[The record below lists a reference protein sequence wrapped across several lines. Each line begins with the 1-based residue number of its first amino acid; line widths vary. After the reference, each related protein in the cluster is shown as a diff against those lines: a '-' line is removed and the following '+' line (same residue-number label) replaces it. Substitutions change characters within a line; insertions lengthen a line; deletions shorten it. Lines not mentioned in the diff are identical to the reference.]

1 MVESRDKKCSTT
13 RVRKRPYVLMFFFLL
28 LLILG
33 INLGEVPE
41 VLQNAVNICLSCIGI
56 G

>member
-1 MVESRDKKCSTT
+1 MTRTRKK
-13 RVRKRPYVLMFFFLL
+13 PYVLMVFFLL
-28 LLILG
+28 LLLVG

>member
-1 MVESRDKKCSTT
+1 MNRT
-13 RVRKRPYVLMFFFLL
+13 RMRPYVLLPFFLVL
-28 LLILG
+28 LVLG
-33 INLGEVPE
+33 INLGDVPE

>member
-1 MVESRDKKCSTT
+1 VVESRDKESFMT
-13 RVRKRPYVLMFFFLL
+13 RVRKRPYVLMVFFLV

-33 INLGEVPE
+33 INLDEVPE
-41 VLQNAVNICLSCIGI
+41 VLQNAVNLCLSCIGI